1 MILFCVHFFNTFAHV
16 VACAFVVF
24 IMSSPTLLG
33 SVGEFDP
40 SSETFTAYFERLE
53 QFFED
58 NSIGHYPADATAA
71 VIQAANRK
79 KVAVMISVIGK
90 NTYGTLRDLCNPE
103 NPKDKTFDALRDLL
117 RRHFKPKRLE
127 VAESYRFHRCV
138 QEENESVSNYSAR
151 LRHLASTCN
160 FGEF

>member
-1 MILFCVHFFNTFAHV
+1 MEVWFSSPTKRKKINAVQSKNPRSAHG
-16 VACAFVVF
+16 CAFVVF

-33 SVGEFDP
+33 CVGEFDP

-53 QFFED
+53 QFFEA
-58 NSIGHYPADATAA
+58 NNIGHYPADATVA

-90 NTYGTLRDLCNPE
+90 NTYGILRDLCSPE

-117 RRHFKPKRLE
+117 QRHFKTKRLE
-127 VAESYRFHRCV
+127 VGESYRFHHC
-138 QEENESVSNYSAR
+138 
-151 LRHLASTCN
+151 
-160 FGEF
+160 F